1 MKYLT
6 SIISLFVLNIVSIT
20 LLLYFSNISRNF
32 EKENLVLKKDIEK
45 IKEQININEIEY
57 NLYNSYGYLKKMQ
70 KIYFIEP
77 VTNESSNRIGIVNL
91 EKKNLKNL
99 HTVGIK

>member
-1 MKYLT
+1 MKYFT
-6 SIISLFVLNIVSIT
+6 SIISLFILNIISIT

-32 EKENLVLKKDIEK
+32 EKENLVLKKDIET

-70 KIYFIEP
+70 KIYFIESI
-77 VTNESSNRIGIVNL
+77 TNEVRNRIDIANL
-91 EKKNLKNL
+91 EKNNLQNL

>member
-70 KIYFIEP
+70 KIYFIKP